1 MRVHTPSIAI
11 SNIYVMIPRSGY
23 EEAVVKAAVAVV
35 EAAVAL
41 EAQSNLSGACCT
53 MREDQQFH
61 TPTLIEKQWPI
72 QTFF

>member
-1 MRVHTPSIAI
+1 MRLHNPSIAI
-11 SNIYVMIPRSGY
+11 SNIYVMIPRSDY
-23 EEAVVKAAVAVV
+23 EAVVERDSAAEGTV
-35 EAAVAL
+35 
-41 EAQSNLSGACCT
+41 EAQSNLSGAWCT